1 MGNEDGLP
9 VRGEI
14 FPVYIVC
21 VWGGGGGGGPPSIP
35 INGRTNSLWRIG
47 AIAIS
52 TSTHPFVMIC

>member
-21 VWGGGGGGGPPSIP
+21 VWGGGGGGCI
-35 INGRTNSLWRIG
+35 IKNKKITKK
-47 AIAIS
+47 
-52 TSTHPFVMIC
+52 